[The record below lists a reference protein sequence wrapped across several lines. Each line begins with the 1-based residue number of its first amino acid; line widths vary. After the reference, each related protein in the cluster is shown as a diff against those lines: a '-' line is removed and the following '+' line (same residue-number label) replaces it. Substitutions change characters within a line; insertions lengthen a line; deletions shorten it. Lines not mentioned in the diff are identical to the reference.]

1 MGAGRV
7 ELITRVERRH
17 RWSVEDK
24 LGLVGETHEDGK
36 SVASVAKANGIS
48 QSLLYNWRRQ
58 VSRGELM
65 APADDLGP
73 AFVPISVVDDGGIA
87 MAAASTP
94 STMTRRGLIE
104 IDLGDG
110 RQVRVDCDVNASAL
124 RRVLGVLSDR

>member
-1 MGAGRV
+1 MGADRI
-7 ELITRVERRH
+7 ELITRVERRR

-48 QSLLYNWRRQ
+48 PSLLYSWRRQ
-58 VSRGELM
+58 ALRGDLM

-73 AFVPISVVDDGGIA
+73 TFVPISVVDDGGSG
-87 MAAASTP
+87 MATASTP
-94 STMTRRGLIE
+94 STTTRRGLIE

-110 RQVRVDCDVNASAL
+110 RQVRVDRDVNASAL
-124 RRVLGVLSDR
+124 RRVLGVLSGR